1 MLAEA
6 LAALPPEV
14 ARAIVASALRAKRLM
29 AFVEDTT
36 PGYLSGWVH
45 RDLCRRLERFS
56 AAVAAGKS
64 PRLMVFM
71 PPRHGKSQIVSRR
84 FPVWHLGHHP
94 DHEVMLATYGQS
106 LSNDLSRDA
115 LECARSTQ
123 TKSAFPDL
131 RISDKREAVEQWK
144 TTRGGGLSASG
155 VGGPMT
161 GRGAH
166 VLVIDDP
173 VKGAKEVDSP
183 DYREDQK
190 RWYRANA
197 FTRLAPGAGVL
208 LTMTRWHQDDLAG
221 WLLEEAR
228 EGGDQWEIVCYPAI
242 ATADEYSQAGVLM
255 RQAGEALHPARY
267 PLHSLQAIERTLG
280 PYFWAALYQ
289 QTPVPSSG
297 QVIQAGWLEHY
308 YAALPARK
316 EVLRVMSIDTATK
329 EKESNDPS
337 GIGVF
342 DHHLKKTYVADI
354 WTGRLAYPELLAFV
368 RAQVDL
374 HRPDVLLIEDK
385 GIGTELIRELKAD
398 GKVGRVVAVEPCASK
413 QLRLVAE
420 TGVMA
425 SGDFLLPQSA
435 AWTPSYKGQM
445 LGFPKTDHDEEAD
458 ITSQALAW
466 LRQSRGPESLFR
478 WR

>member
-6 LAALPPEV
+6 LAALPPAQ
-14 ARAIVASALRAKRLM
+14 ARQILASIRRSKSLLS
-29 AFVEDTT
+29 FTEDTT
-36 PGYLSGWVH
+36 PGYQSGWVH
-45 RDLCRRLERFS
+45 ADLCRRLERFS
-56 AAVAAGKS
+56 RAVAAGES

-84 FPVWHLGHHP
+84 FPVWHLGQHP

-115 LECARSTQ
+115 LECARSAETRA
-123 TKSAFPDL
+123 AFPDL

-173 VKGAKEVDSP
+173 VKGAKEADSP
-183 DYREDQK
+183 DYRADQR
-190 RWYRANA
+190 RWYQANA

-221 WLLEEAR
+221 WLLKEAK

-242 ATADEYSQAGVLM
+242 ADVDEYSEAGVLL
-255 RQAGEALHPARY
+255 RQAGDPLHLARY
-267 PLHSLQAIERTLG
+267 PLHTLRAIQRTLG

-289 QTPVPSSG
+289 QTPVPSEG

-308 YAALPARK
+308 YAQLPPRAKALRI
-316 EVLRVMSIDTATK
+316 MSVDTAVK
-329 EKESNDPS
+329 EAQVNDPA

-342 DHHLKKTYVADI
+342 DHAAPKTYVVDV
-354 WTGRLAYPELLAFV
+354 WTGRLALPGLTTFMLA
-368 RAQVDL
+368 QLDL
-374 HRPDVLLIEDK
+374 WKPDVLLIEDK
-385 GIGTELIRELKAD
+385 ANGTQLIAAAKAS

-425 SGDFLLPQSA
+425 SGDFLLPHHASWLA
-435 AWTPSYKGQM
+435 SYKSQL
-445 LGFPKTDHDEEAD
+445 LGFPKVDHDEEAD